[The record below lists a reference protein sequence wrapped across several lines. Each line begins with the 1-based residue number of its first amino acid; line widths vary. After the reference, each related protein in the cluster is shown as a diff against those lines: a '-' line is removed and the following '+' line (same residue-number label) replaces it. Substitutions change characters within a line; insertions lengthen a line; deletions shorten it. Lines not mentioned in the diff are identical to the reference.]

1 MGLPRCCVGGG
12 LSGPLGQPL
21 GSSRASLWPV
31 LMISAIPSVLQS
43 ASCTSCQSRGR
54 LKTPP
59 YDTVKA
65 PFNSFGT
72 LLSIPQPLHQSFARP
87 KRTAA
92 SLIDCACNR
101 SDAPLRRDAPPSA
114 RRTHAAAGAAA
125 NNHGTTGTERSPRAP
140 AAVDAA
146 EQPAHLHRRPLCEIK
161 TEELS
166 TEALDGTRINMFR
179 HGRGRTFCG

>member
-1 MGLPRCCVGGG
+1 V
-12 LSGPLGQPL
+12 SYSPLAA
-21 GSSRASLWPV
+21 RA
-31 LMISAIPSVLQS
+31 AK
-43 ASCTSCQSRGR
+43 SRGR

-92 SLIDCACNR
+92 SLIDSACNR
-101 SDAPLRRDAPPSA
+101 SDAPVRRYAPPAA
-114 RRTHAAAGAAA
+114 RRTHAAADAAA
-125 NNHGTTGTERSPRAP
+125 NDHGTTRSARRTRAAAA

-146 EQPAHLHRRPLCEIK
+146 EQPAHLHRRPLRAIK
-161 TEELS
+161 TEEL
-166 TEALDGTRINMFR
+166 
-179 HGRGRTFCG
+179 

>member
-1 MGLPRCCVGGG
+1 
-12 LSGPLGQPL
+12 
-21 GSSRASLWPV
+21 
-31 LMISAIPSVLQS
+31 MISAIPSVLQS
-43 ASCTSCQSRGR
+43 ASCTSYQSRGG

-72 LLSIPQPLHQSFARP
+72 QLSIPQPLDQLFARP

-92 SLIDCACNR
+92 SLIDSACNR
-101 SDAPLRRDAPPSA
+101 SDAPLRRDAAPTA

-125 NNHGTTGTERSPRAP
+125 NNHGTTGTGPRTRAAAAA
-140 AAVDAA
+140 AAVDAK

-161 TEELS
+161 TKELS
-166 TEALDGTRINMFR
+166 EAALDGTRINLFR
-179 HGRGRTFCG
+179 HGRRRTFCG